1 MSIALENA
9 DLLGIAADEE
19 LLLLHFLLQTSYGFA
34 ARKWRGLA
42 RNWRELLG
50 EDSQALLLR
59 LLQISHLLL
68 VLAALLFDH
77 LHGQLGVVQLL
88 LQGTHIDATHIQ
100 VGQVEVDPKY
110 VAGSALITALGTG
123 L

>member
-1 MSIALENA
+1 MVLLQGNGERISQELE
-9 DLLGIAADEE
+9 GIA
-19 LLLLHFLLQTSYGFA
+19 
-34 ARKWRGLA
+34 R
-42 RNWRELLG
+42 

-59 LLQISHLLL
+59 LLQIPHLLL

-77 LHGQLGVVQLL
+77 LHGQLSVVQLL